1 VITTAATIAAVM
13 LGIALLLAG
22 WRLVRGPSA
31 ADRILALDTCYVNVL
46 ALVVVQ
52 GVRSGSPVT
61 FEVAILIALLGFVGT
76 VCCARYL
83 KRGSV
88 ID

>member
-1 VITTAATIAAVM
+1 VVV
-13 LGIALLLAG
+13 LG
-22 WRLVRGPSA
+22 VRGGSA
-31 ADRILALDTCYVNVL
+31 
-46 ALVVVQ
+46 
-52 GVRSGSPVT
+52 VT

>member
-1 VITTAATIAAVM
+1 
-13 LGIALLLAG
+13 
-22 WRLVRGPSA
+22 
-31 ADRILALDTCYVNVL
+31 
-46 ALVVVQ
+46 
-52 GVRSGSPVT
+52 VRSGSPVT